1 MRNEVLRWTDGVVLL
16 DKPRGISSQKAVT
29 MVKHACHA
37 DKAGHTGT
45 LDPLA
50 TGLLAICLGESTKYS
65 QDLFNADKSY
75 IANILFGAK
84 TDTGDSEGKVIA
96 RCEEPTEEF
105 KNNFAQYLQQIIP
118 RFCGEILHVFCYQT

>member
-1 MRNEVLRWTDGVVLL
+1 
-16 DKPRGISSQKAVT
+16 

-45 LDPLA
+45 RDPLA
-50 TGLLAICLGESTKYS
+50 TGLLTICLGESTKYS

-75 IANILFGAK
+75 VANILFGAK

-118 RFCGEILHVFCYQT
+118 RFCGERKLCGSHSCLQGISSPLFRNNKLCLPS